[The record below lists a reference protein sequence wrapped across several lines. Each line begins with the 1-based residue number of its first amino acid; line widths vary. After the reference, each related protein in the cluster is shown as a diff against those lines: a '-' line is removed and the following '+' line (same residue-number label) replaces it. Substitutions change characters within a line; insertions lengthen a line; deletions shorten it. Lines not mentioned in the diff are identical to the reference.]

1 MTRRAA
7 RTGALVTAL
16 LLAAAVPA
24 AAVEADETGSGDP
37 AVHVADTSDYRAGA
51 DGDLW
56 PSCWGADGDL
66 YTAWGDGRGFGDK
79 GTDIGAARL
88 RGGPDRL
95 TGTNLALGDQLG
107 QVWSGEGF
115 TRKPTGMA
123 CVGGKK
129 YLAVQDLAHDFN
141 QAPAATIASSTDGKK
156 WSWNKKKPMFE
167 DGVFTTIMFLD
178 RGQEGHNT
186 PDGYV
191 YAYGIDGNWRDSF
204 SDVVPDPVDLYLAR
218 VPADQVMN
226 RSAWEFYR
234 GAPGGTPAYTKDIRA
249 KKPVLHDDRRTAAG
263 MSVIS
268 QGSVT
273 YYPPLKRYIYS
284 SWTEYTFEFYSAPT
298 PWGPFTRTNS
308 VDFGAYPWSTKR
320 YGGYGLTMP
329 SKFIGSRGRSA
340 WLQSNVCPC
349 APAGMSNYDYS
360 LRPVDISGAPTPA
373 GRHE

>member
-1 MTRRAA
+1 MTRHAVRA
-7 RTGALVTAL
+7 GAM
-16 LLAAAVPA
+16 LAAIAVAASVPA
-24 AAVEADETGSGDP
+24 AASTPGRTAEPHVR
-37 AVHVADTSDYRAGA
+37 VADSSDYRAGG

-56 PSCWGADGDL
+56 PSCWAADGDL
-66 YTAWGDGRGFGDK
+66 YTAWGDGRGFG
-79 GTDIGAARL
+79 GEPTDIGAARL
-88 RGGPDRL
+88 RGGPDSL
-95 TGTNLALGDQLG
+95 AGTNLAAGDEVG

-123 CVGGKK
+123 CVDGKK
-129 YLAVQDLAHDFN
+129 YMAVQDLAHDFN
-141 QAPAATIASSTDGKK
+141 KAPAATIASSTDGKQWTWDK
-156 WSWNKKKPMFE
+156 AKPMFA

-204 SDVVPDPVDLYLAR
+204 TDAVPDPVDLYLAR
-218 VPADQVMN
+218 VPAGQVMN
-226 RSAWEFYR
+226 RSAWEFYS
-234 GAPGGTPAYTKDIRA
+234 GAPGGTPIYTRDIRA

-273 YYPPLKRYIYS
+273 YYPRLKRYIYS
-284 SWTEYTFEFYSAPT
+284 SWTEYTFEFYSSPT
-298 PWGPFTRTNS
+298 PWGPFTRSNS
-308 VDFGAYPWSTKR
+308 LDFGAYPWSTKR

-329 SKFIGSRGRSA
+329 SKFIGSNGRSA

-360 LRPVDISGAPTPA
+360 LRPVEITGTPA
-373 GRHE
+373 QGRRHD